1 MQQNVHRHPYC
12 FCTLVGCE
20 SVSAASGQISLHA
33 IQFNM
38 ATKASALPCT
48 VHYSAQAHLL
58 YNCSARSCRCFSP
71 GQCIASCL
79 PSWIIAGRQCMHHHY
94 CADFVWPP
102 MCMATCFV
110 HILIMNVEKPPW
122 VQSRNYMGLGLGLG
136 LGLGWVKKATNLYI
150 VILRRKWLSR
160 FYQFNTQAVSRQ
172 HDGQHCLQCIGHTD
186 RPDQILTGP
195 CPATAHNKIPHKPPT
210 MRDAKAGPD
219 IKCPLPWSAPP
230 HNLISRQ

>member
-58 YNCSARSCRCFSP
+58 YNCSARSCQCFSP

-79 PSWIIAGRQCMHHHY
+79 PSWIIAGRQCMHHQC

-102 MCMATCFV
+102 MCMA
-110 HILIMNVEKPPW
+110 IYGINVLSTSQLNFSTFIINNYECRKATLSS
-122 VQSRNYMGLGLGLG
+122 VQELHKLGLG
-136 LGLGWVKKATNLYI
+136 
-150 VILRRKWLSR
+150 
-160 FYQFNTQAVSRQ
+160 
-172 HDGQHCLQCIGHTD
+172 
-186 RPDQILTGP
+186 
-195 CPATAHNKIPHKPPT
+195 
-210 MRDAKAGPD
+210 
-219 IKCPLPWSAPP
+219 
-230 HNLISRQ
+230 